1 MANKTFLYN
10 VDTEEVSKLMKETE
24 ENAAYFDEVVKKVAD
39 EQTRHLDELMQKA
52 YKAIKSPEFV
62 SDLELERYCAELT
75 NLLYFMGNKL
85 EKLGV
90 YADVSKAAYREV
102 YNNFYLDNQIKDSEK
117 RNKTTVAENQ
127 AVAEQS
133 SKYES
138 VVSSMYERA
147 HKIVKY
153 KVDAGYEMVNTL
165 RKQISRRM
173 KEQDL
178 SMYSVKTDFS
188 AKEEY

>member
-178 SMYSVKTDFS
+178 SMYSTRTDFS
-188 AKEEY
+188 STEEY

>member
-24 ENAAYFDEVVKKVAD
+24 ENSAYFDEVVKKVAN

-62 SDLELERYCAELT
+62 SDAQLERYCAELT
-75 NLLYFMGNKL
+75 NLLYFMGDKL

-178 SMYSVKTDFS
+178 SMYSTRTDFS
-188 AKEEY
+188 STEEY

>member
-24 ENAAYFDEVVKKVAD
+24 ENATYFDEVVKKVAD

-178 SMYSVKTDFS
+178 SMYNVKTDFS
-188 AKEEY
+188 AKEDY